1 MYITDSLTGADP
13 GFFFRRRCTRLL
25 LYFNNNKPHSVF
37 LFFFF
42 FCRIPVVLENRRSS
56 QGGGVCTPCTLPL
69 DPPLSKLHVNL
80 RKYDTLIFVSVHGGL
95 GQWGDWSGCDK
106 TCGLG
111 KRTRERPCDNPK
123 PQYGGRPCNDSGRRE
138 FRYCREQRCPI
149 GLLCFKTLFR

>member
-13 GFFFRRRCTRLL
+13 GL
-25 LYFNNNKPHSVF
+25 F
-37 LFFFF
+37 LGGGALFSCSTSTAINHIVFFFF
-42 FCRIPVVLENRRSS
+42 LQNTSCIRKPQVISG
-56 QGGGVCTPCTLPL
+56 GGGVRTPCTLPL

>member
-1 MYITDSLTGADP
+1 MYITDSLKGPDP
-13 GFFFRRRCTRLL
+13 GFFLGGGELVSCSTSTTI
-25 LYFNNNKPHSVF
+25 NHIVF
-37 LFFFF
+37 FFFF
-42 FCRIPVVLENRRSS
+42 FCRIPVELENRRSS
-56 QGGGVCTPCTLPL
+56 HGGGVCTPCTLPL

-123 PQYGGRPCNDSGRRE
+123 PQYGGRPCKDSDRRE

-149 GLLCFKTLFR
+149 GLLCFKTLFL